1 MKITVVMKTALGFG
15 LMLLLII
22 GISLT
27 ALTNQAS
34 IASLFRITT
43 DEVVPQVE
51 NAYELVISIQN
62 ANKAVSQHA
71 AVESEEALAR
81 FEADFEAALVE
92 VDRLYQ
98 QLSERLRGAPVLQ
111 EQLSAAYGI
120 VNEAMALAAEHL
132 STRRSVLDSR
142 AAFLS
147 EFQTQNSRWLTFP
160 NDMKIVDRVLENL
173 AMETDSISRQV
184 GGDATYVLDRIALIR
199 SGVGGITGLS
209 TAEQVD
215 NVQASLQ
222 REIERADTRMERLE
236 SNNEILFRYLST
248 YMDLLRTA
256 VSGES
261 GTLPLYKASLAAS
274 ELSTEQ
280 LGQLADSINRSVDA
294 LTALSVDLSNRR
306 VALASEVTSA
316 NHQAALTVWAVLGA
330 SILVALVVMTS
341 LIRSIRTPL
350 KRITEALHAV
360 ATGDLTQK
368 MKITS
373 QDEFGQISAGIN
385 ELVEQTQAVIRDI
398 TRASG
403 EVDSVTQQ
411 VTETTR
417 SSSTKL
423 LRQKDQSA
431 SIATAVTEMT
441 AAASHIS
448 DNANDTLVQVEAVN
462 ESASEGQANM
472 NASREVI
479 SSLLEEIHSTSD
491 VVSELQQESSNIGK
505 ILEVIQNIAE
515 QTNLL
520 ALNAAIE
527 AARAGEQG
535 RGFAVVA
542 DEVRKLA
549 EMTRQSTT
557 EISATVQEVQS
568 GTNKGLET
576 MGRAVDEVNIG
587 TTLILEAGESL
598 QAIKVASRGVAQSA
612 KDISAMLEQQ
622 SQASLEVANS
632 MERMS
637 ALTESNVAAINDLDS
652 AAKQLASTSG
662 DLRTLV
668 KHFEASL

>member
-368 MKITS
+368 LKITS

-385 ELVEQTQAVIRDI
+385 ELVEQTQVVIRDI

-403 EVDSVTQQ
+403 EVDSVTNQ

-542 DEVRKLA
+542 DEVRSLA
-549 EMTRQSTT
+549 SKTQQSTE
-557 EISATVQEVQS
+557 EIYQMIDRLQQRANQAVARMD
-568 GTNKGLET
+568 TNRDK
-576 MGRAVDEVNIG
+576 A
-587 TTLILEAGESL
+587 ESL
-598 QAIKVASRGVAQSA
+598 VTQADNTDRSIQTILDSLGSITDMSRMIAEGTS
-612 KDISAMLEQQ
+612 EQQ
-622 SQASLEVANS
+622 KAA
-632 MERMS
+632 
-637 ALTESNVAAINDLDS
+637 ESVSETIQEIAELSDAIYSNARRNVSNFE
-652 AAKQLASTSG
+652 QLN
-662 DLRTLV
+662 TLV
-668 KHFEASL
+668 QQQKTSVSRFKYD

>member
-92 VDRLYQ
+92 VDRLFQ
-98 QLSERLRGAPVLQ
+98 QLSERLRAAPVLQ

-132 STRRSVLDSR
+132 STRRSDLDSR

-280 LGQLADSINRSVDA
+280 LGQLADSINHSVDA

-368 MKITS
+368 LKITS

-385 ELVEQTQAVIRDI
+385 ELVEQTQVVIRDI

-403 EVDSVTQQ
+403 EVDSVTNQ

-462 ESASEGQANM
+462 ESASKGQANM

-542 DEVRKLA
+542 DEVRSLA
-549 EMTRQSTT
+549 SKTQQSTE
-557 EISATVQEVQS
+557 EIYQMIDRLQQRANQAVDRM
-568 GTNKGLET
+568 GTNRDK
-576 MGRAVDEVNIG
+576 A
-587 TTLILEAGESL
+587 ESL
-598 QAIKVASRGVAQSA
+598 VTQADNTDKSIQTILDSLGSITDMSRMIAEGTS
-612 KDISAMLEQQ
+612 EQQ
-622 SQASLEVANS
+622 KAA
-632 MERMS
+632 
-637 ALTESNVAAINDLDS
+637 ESVSETIQEIAELSDAIYSNARRNVSNFE
-652 AAKQLASTSG
+652 QLN
-662 DLRTLV
+662 TLV
-668 KHFEASL
+668 QQQKTSVSRFKYN

>member
-368 MKITS
+368 LKITS

-385 ELVEQTQAVIRDI
+385 ELVEQTQVVIRDI

-403 EVDSVTQQ
+403 EVDSVTNQ

-542 DEVRKLA
+542 DEVRSLA
-549 EMTRQSTT
+549 SKTQQSTE
-557 EISATVQEVQS
+557 EIYQMIDRLQQRANQAVDRM
-568 GTNKGLET
+568 GTNRDK
-576 MGRAVDEVNIG
+576 A
-587 TTLILEAGESL
+587 ESL
-598 QAIKVASRGVAQSA
+598 VTQADNTDKSIQTILDSLGSITDMSRMIAEGTS
-612 KDISAMLEQQ
+612 EQQ
-622 SQASLEVANS
+622 KAA
-632 MERMS
+632 
-637 ALTESNVAAINDLDS
+637 ESVSETIQEIAELSDAIYSNARRNVSNFE
-652 AAKQLASTSG
+652 QLN
-662 DLRTLV
+662 TLV
-668 KHFEASL
+668 QQQKTSVSRFKYD

>member
-81 FEADFEAALVE
+81 YEADFEAALVE

-98 QLSERLRGAPVLQ
+98 QLSERLGGTPKLQ
-111 EQLSAAYGI
+111 EQLSVAYDN

-132 STRRSVLDSR
+132 STRRAVLDSR

-147 EFQTQNSRWLTFP
+147 EFQTQNSRWLTFT

-215 NVQASLQ
+215 NVQAGLQ

-256 VSGES
+256 VSGET
-261 GTLPLYKASLAAS
+261 GTLPLYQASLAAS
-274 ELSTEQ
+274 ELSTQQ
-280 LGQLADSINRSVDA
+280 LGQLADSINRSVDG

-350 KRITEALHAV
+350 KRITEVLHAV

-368 MKITS
+368 MTITS

-398 TRASG
+398 TKASD
-403 EVDSVTQQ
+403 EVDSVTKQ

-479 SSLLEEIHSTSD
+479 SSLLAEIHTTSD

-542 DEVRKLA
+542 DEVRSLA
-549 EMTRQSTT
+549 SKTQQSTE
-557 EISATVQEVQS
+557 EIYQMIDRLQQRANQAVARM
-568 GTNKGLET
+568 GTNRDK
-576 MGRAVDEVNIG
+576 A
-587 TTLILEAGESL
+587 ESL
-598 QAIKVASRGVAQSA
+598 VTQADNTDKSIQTILDSLGSITDMSRMIAEGTS
-612 KDISAMLEQQ
+612 EQQ
-622 SQASLEVANS
+622 QAA
-632 MERMS
+632 
-637 ALTESNVAAINDLDS
+637 ESVSETIQEIAELSDAIYSNARRNVSNFE
-652 AAKQLASTSG
+652 QLN
-662 DLRTLV
+662 TLV
-668 KHFEASL
+668 QQQKTSVSRFRYD

>member
-27 ALTNQAS
+27 ALSNQAS
-34 IASLFRITT
+34 IANLFRITT

-71 AVESEEALAR
+71 AVESEDALAR
-81 FEADFEAALVE
+81 YEADFETALVE
-92 VDRLYQ
+92 VDRLNQ
-98 QLSERLRGAPVLQ
+98 QLSDRLRNTPELQ
-111 EQLSAAYGI
+111 EQLSAAYTN
-120 VNEAMALAAEHL
+120 VDEAMTLAAEHL
-132 STRRSVLDSR
+132 STRRTVLESR

-147 EFQTQNSRWLTFP
+147 EFQTQNSRWLTYT

-173 AMETDSISRQV
+173 AMETDSVSRQV
-184 GGDATYVLDRIALIR
+184 GADATYVLDRIALIR

-209 TAEQVD
+209 SAEQVD

-236 SNNEILFRYLST
+236 GNNEILFRYLST

-256 VSGES
+256 VTGET
-261 GTLPLYKASLAAS
+261 GTLPRYRASLAAS
-274 ELSTEQ
+274 ELSTLQ
-280 LGQLADSINRSVDA
+280 LGQLADSINRSIDA
-294 LTALSVDLSNRR
+294 VTELSVDLSNRR
-306 VALASEVTSA
+306 VALANEVASA
-316 NHQAALTVWAVLGA
+316 KQQAALTVWGVLAA
-330 SILVALVVMTS
+330 SILVALLVMAS

-350 KRITEALHAV
+350 KRITEVLHAV

-448 DNANDTLVQVEAVN
+448 DNANDTLIQVEAVN
-462 ESASEGQANM
+462 GSASEGQANM

-542 DEVRKLA
+542 DEVRSLA
-549 EMTRQSTT
+549 SKTQQSTE
-557 EISATVQEVQS
+557 EIYQMIDRLQQRANQAVARM
-568 GTNKGLET
+568 GTNRDK
-576 MGRAVDEVNIG
+576 A
-587 TTLILEAGESL
+587 ESL
-598 QAIKVASRGVAQSA
+598 VTQADNTDKSIQTILDSLGSITDMSRMIAEGTS
-612 KDISAMLEQQ
+612 EQQ
-622 SQASLEVANS
+622 KAA
-632 MERMS
+632 
-637 ALTESNVAAINDLDS
+637 ESVSETIQEIAELSDAIYSNARRNVSNFE
-652 AAKQLASTSG
+652 QLN
-662 DLRTLV
+662 TLV
-668 KHFEASL
+668 QQQKTSVSRFKYD

>member
-51 NAYELVISIQN
+51 NAFELVISIQN

-71 AVESEEALAR
+71 AVESEDALAR
-81 FEADFEAALVE
+81 YETDFEAALVE
-92 VDRLYQ
+92 VDRLNQ
-98 QLSERLRGAPVLQ
+98 QLSNRLRNTPELQ
-111 EQLSAAYGI
+111 EQLSAAYI
-120 VNEAMALAAEHL
+120 NVDEAMTLAAEHL
-132 STRRSVLDSR
+132 STRRTVLDSR
-142 AAFLS
+142 ASFLS
-147 EFQTQNSRWLTFP
+147 EFQTQNSRWLTFT

-173 AMETDSISRQV
+173 AMETDSVSRQV
-184 GGDATYVLDRIALIR
+184 GADATYVLDRIALIR

-209 TAEQVD
+209 SAEQVD

-256 VSGES
+256 VTGET
-261 GTLPLYKASLAAS
+261 GTLPRYRASLAAS
-274 ELSTEQ
+274 ELSTMQ

-294 LTALSVDLSNRR
+294 LSELSVDLSNRR
-306 VALASEVTSA
+306 VALASEVASA
-316 NHQAALTVWAVLGA
+316 KQQAALTVWGVLAA
-330 SILVALVVMTS
+330 SILVALLVMAS

-368 MKITS
+368 LKITS

-385 ELVEQTQAVIRDI
+385 ELVEQTQSVIRDI

-462 ESASEGQANM
+462 ESASEGQTNM
-472 NASREVI
+472 TASREVI

-542 DEVRKLA
+542 DEVRSLA
-549 EMTRQSTT
+549 SKTQQSTE
-557 EISATVQEVQS
+557 EIYQMIDRLQQRANQAVDRM
-568 GTNKGLET
+568 GTNRDK
-576 MGRAVDEVNIG
+576 A
-587 TTLILEAGESL
+587 ESL
-598 QAIKVASRGVAQSA
+598 VTQADNTDKSIQTILDSLGSITNMSRMIAEGTS
-612 KDISAMLEQQ
+612 EQQ
-622 SQASLEVANS
+622 KAA
-632 MERMS
+632 
-637 ALTESNVAAINDLDS
+637 ESVSETIQEIAELSDAIYSNARRNVSNFE
-652 AAKQLASTSG
+652 QLN
-662 DLRTLV
+662 TLV
-668 KHFEASL
+668 QQQKTSVSRFKYD

>member
-27 ALTNQAS
+27 ALSNQAS
-34 IASLFRITT
+34 IANLFRITT

-71 AVESEEALAR
+71 AVESEDALAR
-81 FEADFEAALVE
+81 YEADFETALVE
-92 VDRLYQ
+92 VDRLNQ
-98 QLSERLRGAPVLQ
+98 QLSDRLINAPELQ
-111 EQLSAAYGI
+111 EQLSAAYTN
-120 VNEAMALAAEHL
+120 VDEAMTLAAEHL
-132 STRRSVLDSR
+132 STRRTVLESR

-147 EFQTQNSRWLTFP
+147 EFQTQNSRWLTYT

-173 AMETDSISRQV
+173 AMETDSVSRQV
-184 GGDATYVLDRIALIR
+184 GADATYVLDRIALIR

-209 TAEQVD
+209 SAEQVD

-256 VSGES
+256 VTGET
-261 GTLPLYKASLAAS
+261 GTLPRYRASLAAS
-274 ELSTEQ
+274 ELSTLQ
-280 LGQLADSINRSVDA
+280 LGQLADSINRSIDA
-294 LTALSVDLSNRR
+294 VTELSVDLSNRR
-306 VALASEVTSA
+306 VALANEVASA
-316 NHQAALTVWAVLGA
+316 KQQAALTVWGVLAA
-330 SILVALVVMTS
+330 SILVALLVMAS

-350 KRITEALHAV
+350 KRITEVLHAV

-368 MKITS
+368 MKITT

-385 ELVEQTQAVIRDI
+385 ELVEQTQAVIHDI

-448 DNANDTLVQVEAVN
+448 DNANDTLIQVEAVN
-462 ESASEGQANM
+462 GSASEGQANM

-542 DEVRKLA
+542 DEVRSLA
-549 EMTRQSTT
+549 SKTQQSTE
-557 EISATVQEVQS
+557 EIYQMIDRLQQRANQAVARM
-568 GTNKGLET
+568 GTNRDK
-576 MGRAVDEVNIG
+576 A
-587 TTLILEAGESL
+587 ESL
-598 QAIKVASRGVAQSA
+598 VTQADNTDKSIQTILDSLSSITDMSRMIAEGTS
-612 KDISAMLEQQ
+612 EQQ
-622 SQASLEVANS
+622 KAA
-632 MERMS
+632 
-637 ALTESNVAAINDLDS
+637 ESVSETIQEIAELSDAIYSNARRNVSNFE
-652 AAKQLASTSG
+652 QLN
-662 DLRTLV
+662 TLV
-668 KHFEASL
+668 QQQKTSVSRFKYD

>member
-1 MKITVVMKTALGFG
+1 MKITVVMKTALGFS

-81 FEADFEAALVE
+81 YEADFETALVE

-98 QLSERLRGAPVLQ
+98 QLSERLSGTPVLQ

-120 VNEAMALAAEHL
+120 VNEAMVLAAEHL

-316 NHQAALTVWAVLGA
+316 NHQAALTIWAVLGA

-350 KRITEALHAV
+350 KRITEVLHAV

-385 ELVEQTQAVIRDI
+385 ELVEQTQVVIRDI

-403 EVDSVTQQ
+403 EVDSVTKQ
-411 VTETTR
+411 VTETTH

-479 SSLLEEIHSTSD
+479 SSLLDEIHSTSD
-491 VVSELQQESSNIGK
+491 VVLELQQESSNIGK

-542 DEVRKLA
+542 DEVRSLA
-549 EMTRQSTT
+549 SKTQQSTE
-557 EISATVQEVQS
+557 EIYQMIDRLQQRANQAVARMD
-568 GTNKGLET
+568 TNRDK
-576 MGRAVDEVNIG
+576 A
-587 TTLILEAGESL
+587 ESL
-598 QAIKVASRGVAQSA
+598 VTQADNTDRSIQTILDSLGSITDMSRMIAEGTS
-612 KDISAMLEQQ
+612 EQQ
-622 SQASLEVANS
+622 QAA
-632 MERMS
+632 
-637 ALTESNVAAINDLDS
+637 ESVSETIQEIAELSDAIYSNARRNVSNFE
-652 AAKQLASTSG
+652 QLN
-662 DLRTLV
+662 TLV
-668 KHFEASL
+668 QQQKTSVSRFRYD

>member
-51 NAYELVISIQN
+51 NAFELVISIQN

-71 AVESEEALAR
+71 AVESEDALAR
-81 FEADFEAALVE
+81 YEADFETALVE
-92 VDRLYQ
+92 VDRLNQ
-98 QLSERLRGAPVLQ
+98 QLSDRLINAPELQ
-111 EQLSAAYGI
+111 EQLSAAYSN

-132 STRRSVLDSR
+132 STRRTVLDSR
-142 AAFLS
+142 ASFLS
-147 EFQTQNSRWLTFP
+147 EFQTQNSRWLTYT

-173 AMETDSISRQV
+173 AMETDSVSRQV
-184 GGDATYVLDRIALIR
+184 GADATYVLDRIALIR

-209 TAEQVD
+209 SAEQVD
-215 NVQASLQ
+215 NVQAGLQ

-256 VSGES
+256 VSGET
-261 GTLPLYKASLAAS
+261 GTLPRYRASLAAS
-274 ELSTEQ
+274 ELSTLQ

-294 LTALSVDLSNRR
+294 LTELSVDLSNRR

-316 NHQAALTVWAVLGA
+316 NHQAALTVWGVLGA
-330 SILVALVVMTS
+330 SILVALLVMAS

-350 KRITEALHAV
+350 KRITEVLHAV

-542 DEVRKLA
+542 DEVRSLA
-549 EMTRQSTT
+549 SKTQQSTE
-557 EISATVQEVQS
+557 EIYQMIDRLQQRANQAVARM
-568 GTNKGLET
+568 GTNRDK
-576 MGRAVDEVNIG
+576 A
-587 TTLILEAGESL
+587 ESL
-598 QAIKVASRGVAQSA
+598 VTQADNTDKSIQTILDSLGSITDMSRMIAEGTS
-612 KDISAMLEQQ
+612 EQQ
-622 SQASLEVANS
+622 KAA
-632 MERMS
+632 
-637 ALTESNVAAINDLDS
+637 ESVSETIQEIAELSDAIYSNARRNVSNFE
-652 AAKQLASTSG
+652 QLN
-662 DLRTLV
+662 TLV
-668 KHFEASL
+668 QQQKTSVSRFKYD

>member
-27 ALTNQAS
+27 ALSNQAS
-34 IASLFRITT
+34 IANLFRITT

-71 AVESEEALAR
+71 AVESEDALAR
-81 FEADFEAALVE
+81 YEADFETALVE
-92 VDRLYQ
+92 VDRLNQ
-98 QLSERLRGAPVLQ
+98 QLSDRLRNTPELQ
-111 EQLSAAYGI
+111 EQLSAAYTN
-120 VNEAMALAAEHL
+120 VDEAMTLAAEHL
-132 STRRSVLDSR
+132 STRRTVLESR

-147 EFQTQNSRWLTFP
+147 EFQTQNSRWLTYT

-173 AMETDSISRQV
+173 AMETDSVSRQV
-184 GGDATYVLDRIALIR
+184 GADATYVLDRIALIR

-209 TAEQVD
+209 SAEQVD

-256 VSGES
+256 VTGET
-261 GTLPLYKASLAAS
+261 GTLPRYRASLAAS
-274 ELSTEQ
+274 ELSTLQ
-280 LGQLADSINRSVDA
+280 LGQLADSINRSIDA
-294 LTALSVDLSNRR
+294 VTELSVDLSNRR
-306 VALASEVTSA
+306 VALANEVASA
-316 NHQAALTVWAVLGA
+316 KQQAALTVWGVLAA
-330 SILVALVVMTS
+330 SILVALLVMAS

-350 KRITEALHAV
+350 KRITEVLHAV

-448 DNANDTLVQVEAVN
+448 DNANDTLIQVEAVN
-462 ESASEGQANM
+462 GSASEGQANM

-542 DEVRKLA
+542 DEVRSLA
-549 EMTRQSTT
+549 SKTQQSTE
-557 EISATVQEVQS
+557 EIYQMIDRLQQRANQAVARM
-568 GTNKGLET
+568 GTNRDK
-576 MGRAVDEVNIG
+576 A
-587 TTLILEAGESL
+587 ESL
-598 QAIKVASRGVAQSA
+598 VTQADNTDKSIQTILDSLGSITDMSRMIAEGTS
-612 KDISAMLEQQ
+612 EQQ
-622 SQASLEVANS
+622 KAA
-632 MERMS
+632 
-637 ALTESNVAAINDLDS
+637 ESVSETIQEIAELSDAIYSNARRNVSNFE
-652 AAKQLASTSG
+652 QLN
-662 DLRTLV
+662 TLV
-668 KHFEASL
+668 QQQKTSVSRFKYD